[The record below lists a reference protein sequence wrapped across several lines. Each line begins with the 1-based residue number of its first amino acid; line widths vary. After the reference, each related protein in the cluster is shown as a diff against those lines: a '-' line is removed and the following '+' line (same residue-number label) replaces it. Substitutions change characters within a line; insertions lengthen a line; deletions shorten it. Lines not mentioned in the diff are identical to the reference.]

1 MTWSGEAPPPVD
13 TPHHANALQPGQ
25 KVKLIDGS
33 STRSA
38 QIVNVAQGSQGIEC
52 LAVTSF
58 GSATP
63 EPAGSTN
70 ETPTLTVIAL
80 PMSYALPE

>member
-1 MTWSGEAPPPVD
+1 
-13 TPHHANALQPGQ
+13 
-25 KVKLIDGS
+25 
-33 STRSA
+33 
-38 QIVNVAQGSQGIEC
+38 VNVAQGSQGIEC